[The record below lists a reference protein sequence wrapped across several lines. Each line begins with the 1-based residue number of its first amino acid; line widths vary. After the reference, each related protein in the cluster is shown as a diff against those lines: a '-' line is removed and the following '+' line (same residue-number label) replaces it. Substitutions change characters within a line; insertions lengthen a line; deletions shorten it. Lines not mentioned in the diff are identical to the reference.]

1 MSSTLDTAPA
11 AARRDWRLRFSL
23 VFTLVW
29 LFLGFLYI
37 SSQVGWVSFVTQRA
51 PELGGFLEG
60 AFAPLAFLWLVVGF
74 FLQQQQ
80 LEQNTRTI
88 ERQLEVMQR
97 TAEQAEVQA
106 RAIAADE
113 MHSRQDVFMRVAA
126 MVNEQLGGI
135 AGWILTSWMGDP
147 EVGKMD
153 GPNGGIEL
161 WRATGAGD
169 FTAFNRRMIQA
180 FYMNEVTAAEL
191 FWGTEI
197 RSRHTRNF
205 ATNFERLL
213 ATAARCD
220 PDGII
225 SDALRDGS
233 HGRIYKIL
241 IESKPAA

>member
-1 MSSTLDTAPA
+1 MSGAIENPRTPG
-11 AARRDWRLRFSL
+11 RRDWRLRLSL
-23 VFTLVW
+23 GFTLVW

-37 SSQVGWVSFVTQRA
+37 SSQVGWVPFVSQRA

-80 LEQNTRTI
+80 LEQNTHTI

-135 AGWILTSWMGDP
+135 AGWIMTSWMGEA
-147 EVGKMD
+147 EVGKME
-153 GPNGGIEL
+153 GPGGGIEL
-161 WRATGAGD
+161 WRLTGTGD
-169 FTAFNRRMIQA
+169 HNAFNRRMIQA
-180 FYMNEVTAAEL
+180 IYTNEITPAEL

-197 RSRHTRNF
+197 RSRHSENF
-205 ATNFERLL
+205 RANFERLL
-213 ATAARCD
+213 QTAARCD

-225 SDALRDGS
+225 ADAIRDGS
-233 HGRIYKIL
+233 HGRVYRIMM
-241 IESKPAA
+241 EAKPAA

>member
-1 MSSTLDTAPA
+1 MSARIETHSA
-11 AARRDWRLRFSL
+11 ADRPDWRLRFSL

-29 LFLGFLYI
+29 LFLGFVYI
-37 SSQVGWVSFVTQRA
+37 SSQVGWVPFVSQRA

-74 FLQQQQ
+74 FLQQNQ

-135 AGWILTSWMGDP
+135 AGWIMTSWMGDP
-147 EVGKMD
+147 EVAKME

-161 WRATGAGD
+161 WRATGTGD
-169 FTAFNRRMIQA
+169 NTAFNRRMIQA
-180 FYMNEVTAAEL
+180 IYTNEVEAAEL
-191 FWGTEI
+191 FWGTE
-197 RSRHTRNF
+197 
-205 ATNFERLL
+205 
-213 ATAARCD
+213 
-220 PDGII
+220 
-225 SDALRDGS
+225 
-233 HGRIYKIL
+233 
-241 IESKPAA
+241 

>member
-1 MSSTLDTAPA
+1 MSATIETPLA
-11 AARRDWRLRFSL
+11 ADRPDWRLRFSL

-29 LFLGFLYI
+29 LSLGFIYI
-37 SSQVGWVSFVTQRA
+37 SSQVGWVPFVSQRA

-74 FLQQQQ
+74 FLQQSQ

-88 ERQLEVMQR
+88 ERQLIVMQR

-126 MVNEQLGGI
+126 MVNKQLGGI
-135 AGWILTSWMGDP
+135 AGWIMTSWMS
-147 EVGKMD
+147 EVDKMQ
-153 GPNGGIEL
+153 GPDGGIEL
-161 WRATGAGD
+161 WRASGSGD
-169 FTAFNRRMIQA
+169 STAFNRRMIQA
-180 FYMNEVTAAEL
+180 IYSGEVEAREL

-197 RSRHTRNF
+197 RTRHTEGF
-205 ATNFERLL
+205 VTNFERL
-213 ATAARCD
+213 AETAGRCD

-225 SDALRDGS
+225 ADAIRDGS
-233 HGRIYKIL
+233 HGRIYRL
-241 IESKPAA
+241 LMDAKPAA

>member
-1 MSSTLDTAPA
+1 MSTQIGPQEALQ
-11 AARRDWRLRFSL
+11 RRDWRLRLSL
-23 VFTLVW
+23 GFTLVW

-37 SSQVGWVSFVTQRA
+37 SSQVGWVPFVSQRA

-80 LEQNTRTI
+80 LEQNTKTI
-88 ERQLEVMQR
+88 ERQLVVMQR

-135 AGWILTSWMGDP
+135 TGWIVTSWMGG
-147 EVGKMD
+147 VGREKME
-153 GPNGGIEL
+153 GPDGGIEL
-161 WRATGAGD
+161 WRATGTGD
-169 FTAFNRRMIQA
+169 TTAFNRRMIQM
-180 FYMNEVTAAEL
+180 FYMDEVTPAEL

-197 RSRHTRNF
+197 RSRHSESF
-205 ATNFERLL
+205 AKNFERLL
-213 ATAARCD
+213 EVASRCD

-225 SDALRDGS
+225 ADAIRDGS
-233 HGRIYKIL
+233 HGRVYRFL
-241 IESKPAA
+241 SDSRPAS